1 MREWDAVLPR
11 DLGVSVFFKGTR
23 MSKIAVFVA
32 DDHSIVREG
41 LRQMLARSSDLEMVG
56 EASNGEAAVKEIRR
70 LQPDVAILDIA
81 MPMVSGLECIPLIK
95 NDSPGTAI
103 VILSMFVREMYVH
116 QALSAGALGY
126 VLKTA
131 PWTEVLEAVQM
142 VVQGK
147 YFLSREINSD
157 LIRGYLNN
165 DDRKSAE
172 SSRYDLLS
180 DREQQIFRLVIEGNS
195 TKCIAELLCLSPKTV
210 EKHRSNISKKL
221 GMSEPLAMLKFAMK
235 IGVADPSIWPDS

>member
-1 MREWDAVLPR
+1 MA
-11 DLGVSVFFKGTR
+11 
-23 MSKIAVFVA
+23 KIAVFVA

-41 LRQMLARSSDLEMVG
+41 LRQMLAKSNSLALVG
-56 EASNGEAAVKEIRR
+56 EAKDGEAAVKEIRR

-81 MPMVSGLECIPLIK
+81 MPMVSGLECIPLVR
-95 NDSPGTAI
+95 NDSPGTAV
-103 VILSMFVREMYVH
+103 VILSMFARETYVH
-116 QALSAGALGY
+116 QALSAGARGY

-131 PWTEVLEAVQM
+131 PWSEILEAVRM
-142 VVQGK
+142 AAKGK
-147 YFLSREINSD
+147 YFLSREINSE

-165 DDRKSAE
+165 EERKSAE

-180 DREQQIFRLVIEGNS
+180 CREQQIFRLIIEGNP
-195 TKCIAELLCLSPKTV
+195 TKSIAELLCLSPKTV

-235 IGVADPSIWPDS
+235 IGVADPDLWPDS

>member
-1 MREWDAVLPR
+1 MA
-11 DLGVSVFFKGTR
+11 
-23 MSKIAVFVA
+23 KIAVFVA

-41 LRQMLARSSDLEMVG
+41 LRQMFAKSKDLELVG
-56 EASNGEAAVKEIRR
+56 EAGDGHAAVKEIRR

-95 NDSPGTAI
+95 HDSPDTAI
-103 VILSMFVREMYVH
+103 VILSMFAREIYVH
-116 QALSAGALGY
+116 QALAAGAQGY

-131 PWTEVLEAVQM
+131 SWSEVIEAVHM
-142 VVQGK
+142 VAQGK

-165 DDRKSAE
+165 EEQKSAE

-180 DREQQIFRLVIEGNS
+180 DREQQIFRLVIEGNP
-195 TKCIAELLCLSPKTV
+195 TKSIAELLCLSPKTV

-235 IGVADPSIWPDS
+235 IGVADPDLWPDS

>member
-1 MREWDAVLPR
+1 MA
-11 DLGVSVFFKGTR
+11 
-23 MSKIAVFVA
+23 KIGVFVA

-41 LRQMLARSSDLEMVG
+41 MRQMLAKSNTLKLVG
-56 EASNGEAAVKEIRR
+56 EAADGEVAVKEIRR
-70 LQPDVAILDIA
+70 LQPDVAILDIS
-81 MPMVSGLECIPLIK
+81 MPMVSGLECIPLVK

-103 VILSMFVREMYVH
+103 VILSMFAREMYVH
-116 QALSAGALGY
+116 QALSAGAHGY

-131 PWTEVLEAVQM
+131 PWIEVLEAVQM
-142 VVQGK
+142 VAQGK

-165 DDRKSAE
+165 EDRKSAE

-180 DREQQIFRLVIEGNS
+180 HREQQIFRLVIEGNP

-235 IGVADPSIWPDS
+235 IGVADPDLWPEL

>member
-1 MREWDAVLPR
+1 MA
-11 DLGVSVFFKGTR
+11 
-23 MSKIAVFVA
+23 KIGVFVA

-41 LRQMLARSSDLEMVG
+41 LRQMLARSNGLQLVG
-56 EASNGEAAVKEIRR
+56 EAANGEVAVKEIRR

-81 MPMVSGLECIPLIK
+81 MPMVSGLECIPLVK

-103 VILSMFVREMYVH
+103 VILSMFAREIYVH
-116 QALSAGALGY
+116 QALAAGAHGY

-131 PWTEVLEAVQM
+131 PWDEVLEAVRM
-142 VVQGK
+142 VAQGK
-147 YFLSREINSD
+147 YFLSREINSE
-157 LIRGYLNN
+157 LIRGYFSNE
-165 DDRKSAE
+165 DQKSAE

-180 DREQQIFRLVIEGNS
+180 AREQQVFRLVIEGNP
-195 TKCIAELLCLSPKTV
+195 TRNIAELLCLSPKTV

-235 IGVADPSIWPDS
+235 IGVADPDIWPDS

>member
-1 MREWDAVLPR
+1 MA
-11 DLGVSVFFKGTR
+11 
-23 MSKIAVFVA
+23 KIAVFVA

-41 LRQMLARSSDLEMVG
+41 LRQMLARSKDLELVG
-56 EASNGEAAVKEIRR
+56 EAADGEAAAKGIRR

-95 NDSPGTAI
+95 HDSPDTAI
-103 VILSMFVREMYVH
+103 VILSMFAREMYVH
-116 QALSAGALGY
+116 QALSAGAQGY

-131 PWTEVLEAVQM
+131 PWAEVLEAVRM
-142 VVQGK
+142 VAQGE

-165 DDRKSAE
+165 DERKSAE

-180 DREQQIFRLVIEGNS
+180 EREQQIFRLVIEGNS
-195 TKCIAELLCLSPKTV
+195 TKSIAELLCLSPKTV
-210 EKHRSNISKKL
+210 EKHRSNISKKI

-235 IGVADPSIWPDS
+235 IGVADPDIWPEA

>member
-1 MREWDAVLPR
+1 
-11 DLGVSVFFKGTR
+11 
-23 MSKIAVFVA
+23 MSKISVFVA

-41 LRQMLARSSDLEMVG
+41 LRQMFVKSNTLALAG
-56 EASNGEAAVKEIRR
+56 EAADGEAAVKEIRR
-70 LQPDVAILDIA
+70 LQPDVAILDIS
-81 MPMVSGLECIPLIK
+81 MPMVSGLECIPLVK
-95 NDSPGTAI
+95 NDSPDTAI
-103 VILSMFVREMYVH
+103 VILSMFAREIYVH

-131 PWTEVLEAVQM
+131 PWAEVLEAVRM
-142 VVQGK
+142 VAKGK

-165 DDRKSAE
+165 EDRKSAE
-172 SSRYDLLS
+172 SSRYDMLS
-180 DREQQIFRLVIEGNS
+180 EREQQIFRLVIEGNP
-195 TKCIAELLCLSPKTV
+195 TKSIAELLCLSPKTV

-235 IGVADPSIWPDS
+235 IGVADPDLWPDS